1 MYDSVVVVVVVVVVV
16 IQYYIPWFLAPT
28 VVIAFYFAFMDVNVF
43 MSGYMIL
50 TLVNLN
56 ECIS

>member
-1 MYDSVVVVVVVVVVV
+1 MYDSVVVVVVV